1 MTTSDLAG
9 HGIDVILAV
18 GGIAVALIAA
28 GTALIPVLLGALAG
42 DEMAIR
48 WHARQLGRQTEA
60 YANHPANRRPRKE
73 DRP

>member
-1 MTTSDLAG
+1 MTLPDLAG

-28 GTALIPVLLGALAG
+28 GTALIPILLGALAG

-48 WHARQLGRQTEA
+48 WHGRQLARRVEN
-60 YANHPANRRPRKE
+60 YINHPAHRPRKE